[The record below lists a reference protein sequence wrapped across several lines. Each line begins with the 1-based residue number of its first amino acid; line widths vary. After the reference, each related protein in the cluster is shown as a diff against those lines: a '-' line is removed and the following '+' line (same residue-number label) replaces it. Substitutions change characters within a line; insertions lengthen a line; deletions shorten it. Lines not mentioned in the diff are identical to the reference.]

1 MSKRRIFRVAVGLFF
16 GSMMTVC
23 FLPSAPAKD
32 TVKLAYV
39 EWSSSIASTNLVQAV
54 LQEKMGYNCEIRP
67 MNADEMWQA
76 VADGEVDAM
85 LSAWLPVSQSHFYE
99 EYQNRVV
106 NLGPN
111 LKGARIGLVVPD
123 VVISRQIAATGV
135 PNKPYVTVDSIPEL
149 KDYAKK
155 FNHKII
161 GIDPEAGI
169 MRKTREAI
177 QVYGLHNLR
186 LVSGSEVSMLAEF
199 SHAVRK
205 HRWIVVTGWVPHWKF
220 TRWPLKFLEDPKNI
234 YGGEQH
240 ISTIARK
247 GLQQDMPEVYQFLD
261 VFKWSPEEMSQLLIW
276 IHADQDMY
284 PYENALRFIRQNKSL
299 IESWLP

>member
-1 MSKRRIFRVAVGLFF
+1 
-16 GSMMTVC
+16 
-23 FLPSAPAKD
+23 
-32 TVKLAYV
+32 
-39 EWSSSIASTNLVQAV
+39 
-54 LQEKMGYNCEIRP
+54 
-67 MNADEMWQA
+67 
-76 VADGEVDAM
+76 
-85 LSAWLPVSQSHFYE
+85 
-99 EYQNRVV
+99 
-106 NLGPN
+106 
-111 LKGARIGLVVPD
+111 
-123 VVISRQIAATGV
+123 
-135 PNKPYVTVDSIPEL
+135 
-149 KDYAKK
+149 
-155 FNHKII
+155 
-161 GIDPEAGI
+161 
-169 MRKTREAI
+169 
-177 QVYGLHNLR
+177 
-186 LVSGSEVSMLAEF
+186 MLAEF